1 MTFTGRDLMVAA
13 GYKRYGEEFSK
24 ALTPVAGSWGW
35 ARGGAGFSMKE
46 PFAGAWQMNVEEK
59 QCDILCYPT
68 LYACLSRISRDIGTL
83 PFLLQQEDSS
93 GIWNN
98 VDNPAY
104 SPVLR
109 KPNHYQTA
117 QQFREAWALSLL
129 IHGNTYVLKQR
140 DERNVVVKLYVLDPC
155 RVMPMVAETGDVFY
169 QLNYPTADNL
179 LPNTYPGEQIIVPA
193 REIIHD
199 RLNTFHH
206 QLIGVPPLCA
216 AYWPVVKN
224 LKILK
229 NAASYFANGANPGG
243 ILTAPA
249 GMTEANAEEV
259 KNYWNTNF
267 SGTNSGKVAV
277 IGADMKFT
285 SFAFKSSD
293 SQLVEQLR
301 YSDEQICQPFGVP
314 PFIVGIGSIPAGM
327 KVDDMMG
334 MYERLALGPIIDG
347 METQLEEGLSIS
359 WPLGIE
365 MDTDPLLRMDPQKRA
380 EVWGKMGSDGLATPN
395 EGRRRFNLRPLEGG
409 DTVYKQMQDLPLAE
423 AAKNTVQ
430 PKEAPAPEPDPD
442 PEPTEEDQE
451 RAIITAINK
460 AFERAAA

>member
-1 MTFTGRDLMVAA
+1 MRIFGLEI
-13 GYKRYGEEFSK
+13 KRAEK
-24 ALTPVAGSWGW
+24 QLTPVADW
-35 ARGGAGFSMKE
+35 RGGWGGWGRIIQE
-46 PFAGAWQMNVEEK
+46 PFPGAWQQNAEEK

-229 NAASYFANGANPGG
+229 NAAAYFTNGANPGG

-249 GMTEANAEEV
+249 GMSKEDADDV
-259 KNYWNTNF
+259 KAYWNTNF
-267 SGTNSGKVAV
+267 TGTNSGKVAV

-285 SFAFKSSD
+285 SFAFNSAD

-347 METQLEEGLSIS
+347 METQLEEGLAIS